1 MTEKKRTQQLGVR
14 IPESLEPVYANLIK
28 ISHADD
34 EVTLTFLHKIPET
47 NLAQGRAI
55 VTITPQHAK
64 RLLRA
69 LSANLKRYEA
79 TFGEIKL
86 PEDGSAREDS
96 SNVEVA

>member
-1 MTEKKRTQQLGVR
+1 M
-14 IPESLEPVYANLIK
+14 EPVYSNLIK

-47 NLAQGRAI
+47 SLAQGRAI

-69 LSANLKRYEA
+69 LGANIKRYEA
-79 TFGEIKL
+79 TYGEIKL
-86 PEDGSAREDS
+86 PEDGGVRED

>member
-1 MTEKKRTQQLGVR
+1 MTE
-14 IPESLEPVYANLIK
+14 
-28 ISHADD
+28 
-34 EVTLTFLHKIPET
+34 
-47 NLAQGRAI
+47 AQGRAI

-79 TFGEIKL
+79 TYGEIKL
-86 PEDGSAREDS
+86 PEDGGAREES

>member
-1 MTEKKRTQQLGVR
+1 MTDKKSTQQLGVR
-14 IPESLEPVYANLIK
+14 IPDSLEPVYANLIK

-55 VTITPQHAK
+55 VTITPRHAK

-69 LSANLKRYEA
+69 LSTNLKRYEA
-79 TFGEIKL
+79 TYGEIKL
-86 PEDGSAREDS
+86 PEDGSGREEK